1 LGGWFF
7 EGLNQ
12 KWQTSFQGIVIKTR
26 NTLEEIDSVAILVPA
41 SSLSLLRSSYEV
53 PDVLSN
59 FNQI

>member
-1 LGGWFF
+1 LGGWLF

-12 KWQTSFQGIVIKTR
+12 KWQTLFQGMVIKTR

-41 SSLSLLRSSYEV
+41 SSINLLRSSYKV